1 MCFKPTHCS
10 VKGEL
15 VSRICEGFC
24 GWEKMAQ
31 PASLPCFPCSPRQRV
46 RPLAPVYQLC
56 TGPLGNPC
64 FGQHAIPISHL
75 TGLTLPWVGGYRGAS
90 RALASAQWRIIHPA
104 EHKRYTCK
112 RLGRMCVWVEGGFP
126 GDPLPPVGAWAGFPA
141 WHIAL

>member
-1 MCFKPTHCS
+1 MCFKPTHSS

-31 PASLPCFPCSPRQRV
+31 PASLPSFPCSSRQRE

-64 FGQHAIPISHL
+64 FGRHVVPISHL
-75 TGLTLPWVGGYRGAS
+75 PGLTLPWVGGYRGAS
-90 RALASAQWRIIHPA
+90 RALASVQWRIIQLSARDLA
-104 EHKRYTCK
+104 E
-112 RLGRMCVWVEGGFP
+112 CVWVEGGFL
-126 GDPLPPVGAWAGFPA
+126 GDPLPPGAAWAGFPA
-141 WHIAL
+141 WHIALW